1 MENLLKQ
8 LEDLRQKVITAK
20 ELLDIEALKTEKR
33 GLENKMKEPGFW
45 NDNEEAVRVSKE
57 AESLDDEVEK
67 WEGLE
72 KEIEDLEKFV
82 AVANKEG
89 DKSVYKDCLD
99 TYAKLEKKFEKQ
111 EFRLLFSEKYDK
123 HNAILSIHAG
133 TGGVDAQ
140 DFAQMLS
147 RMYIRFCEKRDF
159 KLEIIENN
167 PGQEAGIKS
176 QVLKVEGR
184 WAYAFL
190 KSENGVH
197 RLVRISPFDAESM
210 RHTSFVKIEVIP
222 ELESDQEVE
231 IKDDDLRIDVFKSSG
246 PGGQSVNTTDS
257 AVRIVHLPTKLSA
270 AAQTE
275 RSQYQNKE
283 IALKLL
289 KSKLNQL
296 QEEEREKKEKN
307 LKGKVKQAVWGK
319 QIRSYVL
326 QPYRMVKDHR
336 TNYSTDQVDDVL
348 DGDLEE
354 LIEAYLRWRKNNK
367 EV

>member
-8 LEDLRQKVITAK
+8 LEDLRQKVIEAK
-20 ELLDIEALKTEKR
+20 EILDIEALKTEKR
-33 GLENKMKEPGFW
+33 ELENKMKKPDFW
-45 NDNEEAVRVSKE
+45 SNNEEAVKVSKQ
-57 AESLDDEVEK
+57 AESLDEEVGK
-67 WEGLE
+67 WEGIE

-89 DKSVYKDCLD
+89 DDSVYKDSLNA
-99 TYAKLEKKFEKQ
+99 YHNLEKKFEKL
-111 EFRLLFSEKYDK
+111 EFMLLFSQKYDK
-123 HNAILSIHAG
+123 HNAIVSIHAG

-140 DFAQMLS
+140 DFAQMLA
-147 RMYIRFCEKRDF
+147 RMYMRFSEK
-159 KLEIIENN
+159 KNLKVELIENN

-176 QVLKVEGR
+176 QVFRVEGR

-210 RHTSFVKIEVIP
+210 RHTSFVKVEVIP
-222 ELESDQEVE
+222 ELAQDQDIE
-231 IKDDDLRIDVFKSSG
+231 IKDEDLRIDVFRSSG

-257 AVRIVHLPTKLSA
+257 AVRIVHLPTKISVA
-270 AAQTE
+270 SQTE
-275 RSQYQNKE
+275 RSQHQNRE
-283 IALKLL
+283 IALQLL
-289 KSKLNQL
+289 KSKLHKL
-296 QEEEREKKEKN
+296 QEEEREKKEEK

-336 TNYSTDQVDDVL
+336 TNHSTDQVDEVL
-348 DGDLEE
+348 DGNLEE
-354 LIEAYLRWRKNNK
+354 FIESYLRWRKNNESK
-367 EV
+367 